1 MPVNIHGKQYKTVA
15 ERLNELNSDEV
26 KYSLVTEIISW
37 EKEVIVMKATLK
49 FDGQKFTGHSYEKE
63 NATRINETSAL
74 EVCETSCIG
83 RALASAGYGG
93 EEFAS
98 ADEMVNALAQQ
109 DSSSETKTSQPK
121 QNVAGAK
128 FSIDEWSEESRKK
141 EIPFG
146 KYKKDGL
153 SWGAVPLD
161 YLIWVEEKSTMGENA
176 KEFAKLEKE
185 FRLKSKTP
193 KKEDES
199 VKEVKD
205 FAKKVIKKIEDNAP
219 EETQMSMEDIAKK
232 VAEEEELPF

>member
-1 MPVNIHGKQYKTVA
+1 M
-15 ERLNELNSDEV
+15 
-26 KYSLVTEIISW
+26 
-37 EKEVIVMKATLK
+37 
-49 FDGQKFTGHSYEKE
+49 
-63 NATRINETSAL
+63 
-74 EVCETSCIG
+74 
-83 RALASAGYGG
+83 
-93 EEFAS
+93 
-98 ADEMVNALAQQ
+98 
-109 DSSSETKTSQPK
+109 
-121 QNVAGAK
+121 
-128 FSIDEWSEESRKK
+128 
-141 EIPFG
+141 
-146 KYKKDGL
+146 

-185 FRLKSKTP
+185 FRLKSKTS